1 MGGDSETWWKA
12 VRNEI
17 GRLSNGIDKRVVGS
31 NKIEFIIKEEV
42 PTGRTVTY
50 ANFVCDYFPL
60 KSEPYR
66 VRLTV
71 GGDRLEYPDDASS
84 PAAYLLEKKLLFN
97 ITI

>member
-1 MGGDSETWWKA
+1 MVKDSDTWGKA
-12 VRNEI
+12 VRNELR
-17 GRLSNGIDKRVVGS
+17 RLANGIENQVRATKS
-31 NKIEFIIKEEV
+31 IEFIIKEEV

-71 GGDRLEYPDDASS
+71 GGDIIEYYDDASS
-84 PAAYLLEKKLLFN
+84 PA
-97 ITI
+97 